1 MRINKLDGFRGIF
14 SIMVVLYHYGPDLI
28 PEYLSNNFLIRES
41 YLFVD
46 FFFVLSGFV
55 ISLNYNFL
63 NTKNEFFNFIK
74 KRFIRLYPLLIYTV
88 GVSLLFKTI
97 GTLILPSQVNDIKTL
112 SENIFL
118 TIDSICFTNSTPLF
132 GSDLGMNYPSWSIS
146 SEMISYLLYGF
157 ILINFRK
164 KEIVFSLI
172 ILLSL
177 IFLYIFKEKFNVSSD
192 YGFIRG
198 FYSFF
203 IGFFVCRFYSFSKF
217 SFSSSH
223 EILTLLMI
231 ICSLYIFHNDV
242 TKTLIFL
249 GPIVFGISIF
259 VFSKSH
265 GFITNILEKPLFQFL
280 GKTSYSIYLNHSL
293 IILVIPRLIFGVLKI
308 NKTDVNMILVL
319 LCTMLFLFVYSWFT
333 YNFIEL
339 KGGKFLK
346 RNITLKDNN
355 LTLQ

>member
-14 SIMVVLYHYGPDLI
+14 SIMVVLYHFNEDI
-28 PEYLSNNFLIRES
+28 VPEYFFNNFFIRES
-41 YLFVD
+41 YMFVD

-55 ISLNYNFL
+55 ISLNYNL
-63 NTKNEFFNFIK
+63 LKSKNEFFNFIK
-74 KRFIRLYPLLIYTV
+74 KRFIRLFPLIVYTV
-88 GVSLLFKTI
+88 GVFFSLMVVGPLF
-97 GTLILPSQVNDIKTL
+97 LPDQFNNINTL
-112 SENIFL
+112 SHNIL
-118 TIDSICFTNSTPLF
+118 LAVDSLFFTNSTPLF
-132 GSDLGMNYPSWSIS
+132 GTSLGMNYPSWSIS
-146 SEMISYLLYGF
+146 SEMFSYLLYGF

-164 KEIVFSLI
+164 KGIVFSLV

-177 IFLYIFKEKFNVSSD
+177 VFLYFFTEKFNVTGD

-203 IGFFVCRFYSFSKF
+203 IGVFVCRVYSFSKL
-217 SFSSSH
+217 SFNSSH
-223 EILTLLMI
+223 ETLTLLLI
-231 ICSLYIFHNDV
+231 ICSLHIFHNDD

-259 VFSKSH
+259 VFSKSR

-293 IILVIPRLIFGVLKI
+293 IVLVIPRLIYGVFKV
-308 NKTDVNMILVL
+308 NKTDINMILVL
-319 LCTMLFLFVYSWFT
+319 LFTIFVVFLYSWFT
-333 YNFIEL
+333 YKFVEL

-346 RNITLKDNN
+346 RIITFSKF
-355 LTLQ
+355 